1 MGEETSWVNRNN
13 VSHMPRQ
20 ADLYNYPTY
29 SKHTGQLFFLASYE
43 MYVMDWKKREATM
56 IIRDNNMIES

>member
-1 MGEETSWVNRNN
+1 
-13 VSHMPRQ
+13 MPRQ